1 MPTFDLH
8 IMKNN
13 EFYHFP
19 VLLNFKRFHVPG
31 MLEPRNW
38 VENRAMYTPF
48 SISSFG
54 SFTDTV
60 RSRENAD
67 FRLSVL
73 EWKGRGNGL
82 RSRFS

>member
-19 VLLNFKRFHVPG
+19 VLLKLKRFHVPG

-38 VENRAMYTPF
+38 VENRAMYSPL
-48 SISSFG
+48 SILSFG
-54 SFTDTV
+54 SFTDTL
-60 RSRENAD
+60 RSRDNAD
-67 FRLSVL
+67 FRPPYYV
-73 EWKGRGNGL
+73 K
-82 RSRFS
+82 